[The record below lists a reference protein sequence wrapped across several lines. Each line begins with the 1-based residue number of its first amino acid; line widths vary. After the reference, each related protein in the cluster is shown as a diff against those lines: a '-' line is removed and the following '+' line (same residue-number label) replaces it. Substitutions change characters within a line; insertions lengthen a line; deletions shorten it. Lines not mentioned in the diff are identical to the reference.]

1 MNITP
6 EYPELKKFYAELL
19 QEILATQLS
28 EEEGGIKEQIFT
40 QIAADLL
47 ADAGETENV
56 RVAHDEKLSK
66 RGIEH
71 KINGYALPD
80 NYETLDL
87 FIAVFNGTDE
97 IQAIP
102 KSSVDTAVNRI
113 TNFFRNA
120 VYKDYVGDI
129 EESSEIFDL
138 ANTLSEAPEVKEN
151 LVRVNIIILTDGV
164 YTADVPESRK
174 IFDYPLFFR
183 VVDLSY
189 LFNLTEKSRI
199 PIEIDFAASGKVIP
213 CIPSIGDNEEYQA
226 YLAVVP
232 GELLAGIYEIY
243 GSRLLEQNVRSF
255 LQFTGKINKGIRKTI
270 LDEPHMFLA
279 YNNGIAAT
287 AEEVRLTDLPNG
299 KGQGI
304 AWVRDLQIVNGGQT
318 TASIYHTWK
327 KDKAN
332 IAGIHVP
339 LKLSVVKNREKFS
352 DIVSRISE
360 YANTQNKVSVA
371 DLSSNRPFHIE
382 LEKLSRTLLAPS
394 APNQSVQTRWFFERA
409 RGQYKNALAK
419 EGFTPARRRAFEAKN
434 PKSQMFTKEDLAKYV
449 NAWQEVYDGKK
460 LLIGPH
466 FVVRGGQKNYVQFV
480 NCNMVKKVDN
490 LYFEDAIAKAILF
503 RTAEKIYGVKPN
515 AIGDMRYI
523 TVPYAVAWLG
533 CKTDYKLDLYKI
545 WKNQSLS
552 DSLKK
557 LLRGIMENIEQFI
570 RKNAP
575 GSLYGEWA
583 KKEECWNAVK
593 AEDFGIDLN
602 DIRSD
607 LETNK
612 GSSQRRRISE
622 EETDREKFLE
632 EISRIKSV
640 TGAGWHKIEQWGR
653 ATNLLTVQQRDIA
666 FSLAQRVRTGAR
678 ILDTEKNIGLRIL
691 DIVLTKEPE
700 LLWDTEEEP
709 VRTNSDDSPVITP
722 ELVKQMIAF
731 DRERKRLED
740 YKFRFLKETLE
751 KPFPWD
757 DRTMIFLRSNYEKLK
772 KYGFRAEPK
781 SE

>member
-1 MNITP
+1 LPFNTSFI
-6 EYPELKKFYAELL
+6 YRLFLSYDLL

-87 FIAVFNGTDE
+87 FITVFNGTDE
-97 IQAIP
+97 IQSIP
-102 KSSVDTAVNRI
+102 KPSVDTAVNRI

-138 ANTLSEAPEVKEN
+138 AHTLSEAPEVKEN
-151 LVRVNIIILTDGV
+151 LVRVNILILTNGV
-164 YTADVPESRK
+164 YNADVPESRK
-174 IFDYPLFFR
+174 ISGYPLFFR
-183 VVDLSY
+183 VVDLPY

-199 PIEIDFAASGKVIP
+199 PIDIDFAAGGKVIP
-213 CIPSIGDNEEYQA
+213 CIPAIGDNEAYQA

-394 APNQSVQTRWFFERA
+394 APNLSVQTRWFFERA
-409 RGQYKNALAK
+409 RGQYKNALIK
-419 EGFTPARRRAFEAKN
+419 EGFTPAKRRAFEAKN

-533 CKTDYKLDLYKI
+533 SKTGYKLDLYKI
-545 WKNQSLS
+545 WKNQALPEN
-552 DSLKK
+552 LRK
-557 LLRGIMENIEQFI
+557 LLRSIMESIEQFI

-607 LETNK
+607 LETNQS
-612 GSSQRRRISE
+612 SSQRRRISE
-622 EETDREKFLE
+622 EETNREKFLE
-632 EISRIKSV
+632 EIRRIKSV

-653 ATNLLTVQQRDIA
+653 ATNLLTIQQRDVA
-666 FSLAQRVRTGAR
+666 FTLAQRVRTGSR
-678 ILDTEKNIGLRIL
+678 ISDTEKNVGLRIL
-691 DIVLTKEPE
+691 NIVLTKEPE
-700 LLWDTEEEP
+700 LLWDIEEEAQP
-709 VRTNSDDSPVITP
+709 SASDDLPEINP

-740 YKFRFLKETLE
+740 YKFRFMKETLE
-751 KPFPWD
+751 MSLPWD
-757 DRTMIFLRSNYEKLK
+757 DQTMKFLRLNYEKLK
-772 KYGFRAEPK
+772 KYGFRVEK
-781 SE
+781 K

>member
-1 MNITP
+1 MNI
-6 EYPELKKFYAELL
+6 L
-19 QEILATQLS
+19 
-28 EEEGGIKEQIFT
+28 
-40 QIAADLL
+40 
-47 ADAGETENV
+47 
-56 RVAHDEKLSK
+56 
-66 RGIEH
+66 
-71 KINGYALPD
+71 
-80 NYETLDL
+80 
-87 FIAVFNGTDE
+87 
-97 IQAIP
+97 
-102 KSSVDTAVNRI
+102 
-113 TNFFRNA
+113 
-120 VYKDYVGDI
+120 
-129 EESSEIFDL
+129 
-138 ANTLSEAPEVKEN
+138 
-151 LVRVNIIILTDGV
+151 ILTDGI
-164 YTADVPESRK
+164 YNSDVPESRK
-174 IFDYPLFFR
+174 ISDYPLFFR
-183 VVDLSY
+183 VVDLPY

-199 PIEIDFAASGKVIP
+199 PIEINFAVSGKVIP
-213 CIPSIGDNEEYQA
+213 CIPATGDNDEYQA

-409 RGQYKNALAK
+409 RGQYKNALIK
-419 EGFTPARRRAFEAKN
+419 EGFTPAKRRAFEAKN

-449 NAWQEVYDGKK
+449 NAWQEVYDSKK

-490 LYFEDAIAKAILF
+490 IYFEDAIAKTILF
-503 RTAEKIYGVKPN
+503 RSAEKIYGVKPN

-533 CKTDYKLDLYKI
+533 FKTGYKLDLYKI

-552 DSLKK
+552 ENLRK
-557 LLRGIMENIEQFI
+557 LLRSIMESIEPFI

-583 KKEECWNAVK
+583 KKEECWDAVK

-622 EETDREKFLE
+622 EETDREKFQE
-632 EISRIKSV
+632 EIDRIKSV
-640 TGAGWHKIEQWGR
+640 TSAGWHKIEQWGR
-653 ATNLLTVQQRDIA
+653 ATNLLTVQQRDVA
-666 FSLAQRVRTGAR
+666 FTLAQRVRTGSR
-678 ILDTEKNIGLRIL
+678 ISDAEKNVGFRIL

-700 LLWDTEEEP
+700 LLWDIEEEAQP
-709 VRTNSDDSPVITP
+709 SATDNLPEINL

-740 YKFRFLKETLE
+740 YKFRFMKETLE
-751 KPFPWD
+751 KPLPWD
-757 DRTMIFLRSNYEKLK
+757 DRTMKFLRLNYEILK
-772 KYGFRAEPK
+772 KYGFRP
-781 SE
+781 

>member
-28 EEEGGIKEQIFT
+28 EDEGGIKEQIFT

-87 FIAVFNGTDE
+87 FISVFNGSDE

-102 KSSVDTAVNRI
+102 KPSVDIAVNRI

-164 YTADVPESRK
+164 YNADVPESRK
-174 IFDYPLFFR
+174 IFDYPVFFR

-270 LDEPHMFLA
+270 MDEPHMFLA

-557 LLRGIMENIEQFI
+557 LLRGIMENIEHFI

-751 KPFPWD
+751 KPLPWD
-757 DRTMIFLRSNYEKLK
+757 DRTINFLRSNYEKLK
-772 KYGFRAEPK
+772 KYGFRAQPK

>member
-6 EYPELKKFYAELL
+6 EHPELKKFYSDLL

-47 ADAGETENV
+47 AYAGETENV

-87 FIAVFNGTDE
+87 FITVFNGTDE
-97 IQAIP
+97 IQTIP
-102 KSSVDTAVNRI
+102 KPSVDTAVNRI
-113 TNFFRNA
+113 ANFFRNA
-120 VYKDYVGDI
+120 VYNDYVSDI

-138 ANTLSEAPEVKEN
+138 AHTLYEAPEIKEN
-151 LVRVNIIILTDGV
+151 LVRVNIFILTDGV
-164 YTADVPESRK
+164 YNSDVPESQK
-174 IFDYPLFFR
+174 ISNYPLFFR
-183 VVDLSY
+183 VVDLPY

-199 PIEIDFAASGKVIP
+199 PIEIDFALNGKAIP
-213 CIPSIGDNEEYQA
+213 CIPAIGDNEEYQA

-232 GELLAGIYEIY
+232 GELLSGIYEIY

-270 LDEPHMFLA
+270 LEEPHMFLA

-287 AEEVRLTDLPNG
+287 AEEVRLIDLPNG
-299 KGQGI
+299 KGKGI

-332 IAGIHVP
+332 ISGIHVP
-339 LKLSVVKNREKFS
+339 LKLSVVNNREKFS

-409 RGQYKNALAK
+409 RGQYKNALIK
-419 EGFTPARRRAFEAKN
+419 EGFTPAKRRAFEAKN

-480 NCNMVKKVDN
+480 NCNIVKKVDN
-490 LYFEDAIAKAILF
+490 FYFEDAIAKALLF

-523 TVPYAVAWLG
+523 TVPYAVSWLG
-533 CKTDYKLDLYKI
+533 FKTSYKLDLYKI

-552 DSLKK
+552 ENLKN
-557 LLRGIMENIEQFI
+557 LLRSIMENIEQFI

-593 AEDFGIDLN
+593 AEGFGINLN
-602 DIRSD
+602 TISSD
-607 LETNK
+607 LETEKSK
-612 GSSQRRRISE
+612 GQRRQVSE
-622 EETDREKFLE
+622 KEADLEMHAE
-632 EISRIKSV
+632 EINQIKSV
-640 TGAGWHKIEQWGR
+640 TYAGWNKIERWGR
-653 ATNLLTVQQRDIA
+653 TTNHLTVQQRDTAYTIA
-666 FSLAQRVRTGAR
+666 LRLRTGSR
-678 ILDTEKNIGLRIL
+678 ISNYEKNAGLRIL
-691 DIVLTKEPE
+691 DITLAKEPE
-700 LLWDTEEEP
+700 LLWDIEEGPQSGAQADFPE
-709 VRTNSDDSPVITP
+709 IT
-722 ELVKQMIAF
+722 
-731 DRERKRLED
+731 
-740 YKFRFLKETLE
+740 T
-751 KPFPWD
+751 
-757 DRTMIFLRSNYEKLK
+757 
-772 KYGFRAEPK
+772 
-781 SE
+781 

>member
-1 MNITP
+1 MNTTP
-6 EYPELKKFYAELL
+6 EHPELKKFYTDLL

-28 EEEGGIKEQIFT
+28 DEEGGIKEQIFT

-47 ADAGETENV
+47 ANAGETENV
-56 RVAHDEKLSK
+56 RVAHNEKLSK

-87 FIAVFNGTDE
+87 FITVFNGTDE
-97 IQAIP
+97 IQVIP
-102 KSSVDTAVNRI
+102 KPSIDTAINRI

-120 VYKDYVGDI
+120 VYKDYVADI

-138 ANTLSEAPEVKEN
+138 AHTLSEAPEVKEN
-151 LVRVNIIILTDGV
+151 LVRVNIFILTDGV
-164 YTADVPESRK
+164 YNADIPESRK
-174 IFDYPLFFR
+174 ISDYPLFFR
-183 VVDLSY
+183 VVDLPY

-213 CIPSIGDNEEYQA
+213 CIPAIGDNEEYQA

-332 IAGIHVP
+332 IGGINVP
-339 LKLSVVKNREKFS
+339 LKLSVVKNREKFG

-382 LEKLSRTLLAPS
+382 LEKMSRTLLAPS

-409 RGQYKNALAK
+409 RGQYKNALIK
-419 EGFTPARRRAFEAKN
+419 EGFTPAKRRAFEAKT
-434 PKSQMFTKEDLAKYV
+434 PKYQMFTKEDLAKYV

-480 NCNMVKKVDN
+480 NCNMAKKVDN

-523 TVPYAVAWLG
+523 TVPYAVAWVG
-533 CKTDYKLDLYKI
+533 YKTSYKLDLYKI

-552 DSLKK
+552 ENLKK
-557 LLRGIMENIEQFI
+557 LLRSIMESIEQFI
-570 RKNAP
+570 KRNAP

-593 AEDFGIDLN
+593 AEGFGIDFQS
-602 DIRSD
+602 IHPD
-607 LETNK
+607 LETDK
-612 GSSQRRRISE
+612 GNSQRRRISE

-653 ATNLLTVQQRDIA
+653 ATNLLTVQQRDAA
-666 FSLAQRVRTGAR
+666 FTLAQRVRTGSR
-678 ILDTEKNIGLRIL
+678 ISDAEKNGGLRIL
-691 DIVLTKEPE
+691 DIVLTEEPE
-700 LLWDTEEEP
+700 LLWDLEEEIKQNAP
-709 VRTNSDDSPVITP
+709 DDLPEITP
-722 ELVKQMIAF
+722 ELVKQMLTF

-740 YKFRFLKETLE
+740 YKFLFMKETLE
-751 KPFPWD
+751 KPLPWD
-757 DRTMIFLRSNYEKLK
+757 DRTMKFLRLNYEKLK
-772 KYGFRAEPK
+772 KYGFRAEK
-781 SE
+781 K